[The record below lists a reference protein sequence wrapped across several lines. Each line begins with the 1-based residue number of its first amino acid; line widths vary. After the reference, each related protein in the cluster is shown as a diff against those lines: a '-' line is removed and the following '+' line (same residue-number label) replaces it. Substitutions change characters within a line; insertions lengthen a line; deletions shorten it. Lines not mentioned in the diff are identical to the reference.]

1 LINNAD
7 NPSQMRMTLASEYGC
22 LALLAVGEADGW
34 CKRHDIAVRFNIPD
48 AFLEQI
54 LRKLVGANFI
64 VSRRGADGGYQLAR
78 PASEIVIA
86 GVVRAMD
93 GALAPTP
100 SVSENFYQPSPLEA
114 SVAYHRLFRR
124 VRDAIAT
131 ILEETTLEDILDVER
146 TNRTSRR
153 RPAGNGNRRVA
164 RPAARR
170 H

>member
-1 LINNAD
+1 
-7 NPSQMRMTLASEYGC
+7 MRMTLASEYGC
-22 LALLAVGEADGW
+22 LALLAVGETDGW
-34 CKRHDIAVRFNIPD
+34 CKRHEIAERFTIPD

-54 LRKLVGANFI
+54 LRRLVGARFI

-78 PASEIVIA
+78 AASEIVIA
-86 GVVRAMD
+86 DVVRAMD
-93 GALAPTP
+93 GPLAPTR

-114 SVAYHRLFRR
+114 SVAFHTLFRR

-146 TNRTSRR
+146 TNRTSRSR
-153 RPAGNGNRRVA
+153 RRAGSGNRSVA

-170 H
+170 R

>member
-1 LINNAD
+1 
-7 NPSQMRMTLASEYGC
+7 MRMTLASEYGC

-34 CKRHDIAVRFNIPD
+34 CKRHDIAERFTIPD

-54 LRKLVGANFI
+54 LRKLVAARFI
-64 VSRRGADGGYQLAR
+64 VSRRGAGGGYQLAR
-78 PASEIVIA
+78 AASEIAIA
-86 GVVRAMD
+86 DVVRAMD
-93 GALAPTP
+93 GPLAPTR

-114 SVAYHRLFRR
+114 SVAYHSLFRR

-146 TNRTSRR
+146 TNRGAR
-153 RPAGNGNRRVA
+153 AGRTGRGSGNRSIA

-170 H
+170 R